1 MVPYM
6 ALGVGGPGESSV
18 TKTHDKVIQ
27 WNLLLMYLWIDDHT
41 FSKME
46 TGEARTQLTAGE
58 KQRIS
63 VDARVD
69 GGPICNSK
77 KTHGVT
83 YKIKD
88 PSKSLFF

>member
-1 MVPYM
+1 M
-6 ALGVGGPGESSV
+6 LLV
-18 TKTHDKVIQ
+18 TLTLT
-27 WNLLLMYLWIDDHT
+27 LL
-41 FSKME
+41 FF
-46 TGEARTQLTAGE
+46 AVLTAGE